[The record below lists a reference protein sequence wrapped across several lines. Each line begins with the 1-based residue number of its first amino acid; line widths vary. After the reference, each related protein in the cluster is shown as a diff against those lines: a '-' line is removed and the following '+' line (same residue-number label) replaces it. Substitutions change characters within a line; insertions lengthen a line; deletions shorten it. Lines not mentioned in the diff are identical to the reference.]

1 MPAILLLLRIGRVT
15 VPLPWFLIWLVL
27 LPFVPLAWLVGM
39 IGSIFSDADLFR
51 FFTAAPFVY
60 WMLVSLHGT
69 EVRVDGS
76 GENVLVKFI

>member
-39 IGSIFSDADLFR
+39 IGSIFSDVDLFR
-51 FFTAAPFVY
+51 FLTAAPLVY
-60 WMLVSLHGT
+60 WLLVSLHGT
-69 EVRVDGS
+69 ELRVSGS
-76 GENVLVKFI
+76 RDNVLVKFI